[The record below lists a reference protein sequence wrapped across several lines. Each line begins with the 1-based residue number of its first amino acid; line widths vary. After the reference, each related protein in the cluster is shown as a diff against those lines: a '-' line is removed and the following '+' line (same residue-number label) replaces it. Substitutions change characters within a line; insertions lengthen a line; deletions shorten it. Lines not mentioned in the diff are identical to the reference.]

1 MPYAKIFFPFPF
13 FACIEFDRLLYYSKY
28 HTTLYTMSINY
39 TDLTYLEKK
48 DERFVYVLDTNVVL
62 HDPASIFRFEEHVVL
77 ISFSVLE
84 EIDDKK
90 NDPGIGYNARDVSKK
105 LEMLSSNASDETG
118 IPIPNGKEGILLFLT
133 GHVSKSIPKELD
145 LSYRDN
151 LMLAQVLGL
160 KDSFYHRRFIF
171 VTKDRNLRIK
181 CLAMGIENE
190 DYKHDKVSEEYLA
203 SFFKTTQE
211 ATLSSEEIKEI
222 FTTKDRNKW
231 NIPYRK
237 KWKLRENEGIVL
249 YDSASE
255 LFGLGIRKGDR
266 LNYIDYHSI
275 KILGMPPKVLD
286 DKNYSFNFEQAICM
300 QQAMDDDIKIQ
311 IIIGR
316 AGTGKTHIAMA
327 AALEKVFKEKRYDTI
342 KLIKPIVTKSRL
354 GEDIGFLPGS
364 LRRKLIPKMRPFI
377 EKLRQFSDEDFLA
390 TDSGYQKLLDTGIV
404 ELINLADVR
413 GADLAGSIII
423 FDEAQNANPF
433 QMRTLGT
440 RLGENT
446 KLIVLGDPTQID
458 SVYLDKYSNAL
469 INLYLNSINHPT
481 EFLAQV
487 CLMQMVRSHT
497 SGWFEEVIQ
506 PDRIRT

>member
-1 MPYAKIFFPFPF
+1 MQTKF
-13 FACIEFDRLLYYSKY
+13 
-28 HTTLYTMSINY
+28 
-39 TDLTYLEKK
+39 TDLSFLEKE
-48 DERFVYVLDTNVVL
+48 DNRHVYILDTNVVL

-84 EIDDKK
+84 EIDAKK
-90 NDPGIGYNARDVSKK
+90 NDPGIGYNARDISQKI
-105 LEMLSSNASDETG
+105 EMLSTRQTENSVIT
-118 IPIPNGKEGILLFLT
+118 IPNGKEGILSFLA
-133 GHVSKSIPKELD
+133 GYVSDSIPSDLD
-145 LSYRDN
+145 MNYRDN
-151 LMLAQVLGL
+151 IMLAQVLGL
-160 KDSFYHRRFIF
+160 KNSYYHRNFIF

-181 CLAMGIENE
+181 CLALGIKTE

-203 SFFKTTQE
+203 SFFESTKE
-211 ATLSSEEIKEI
+211 AQLTVEEINEI
-222 FTTKDRNKW
+222 FTTKDRTRW
-231 NIPYRK
+231 NLPYRK
-237 KWKLRENEGIVL
+237 KWRLRGNEGVVL
-249 YDSASE
+249 YDPKGD
-255 LFGLGIRKGDR
+255 LFGLGIRKDDR

-275 KILGMPPKVLD
+275 KVLGMPPKILD
-286 DKNYSFNFEQAICM
+286 DQNYTYNFEQAICM
-300 QQAMDDDIKIQ
+300 YQAMDDDIRIQ

-327 AALEKVFKEKRYDTI
+327 AALEKVFKEKKYETI

-377 EKLRQFSDEDFLA
+377 EKLRQFSVEDFLS
-390 TDSGYQKLLDTGIV
+390 TETGYQKLLDTGIV

-413 GADLAGSIII
+413 GADLSGSIII

-433 QMRTLGT
+433 QIRTLGT

-458 SVYLDKYSNAL
+458 SIYLDKYSNAL
-469 INLYLNSINHPT
+469 INLYLNSINHPAP
-481 EFLAQV
+481 FLAQV

-497 SGWFEEVIQ
+497 SRWFEDVFQ
-506 PDRIRT
+506 ADRFRNE

>member
-1 MPYAKIFFPFPF
+1 MNNTLIDLSFL
-13 FACIEFDRLLYYSKY
+13 ESKDKR
-28 HTTLYTMSINY
+28 N
-39 TDLTYLEKK
+39 
-48 DERFVYVLDTNVVL
+48 VYILDTNVVL
-62 HDPASIFRFEEHVVL
+62 HDPASIFRFDEHIVL
-77 ISFSVLE
+77 IPFSVLE
-84 EIDDKK
+84 EIDAKK
-90 NDPGIGYNARDVSKK
+90 NDPGIGFNARDISQK
-105 LEMLSSNASDETG
+105 LEMLSIKQSDDSP
-118 IPIPNGKEGILLFLT
+118 IMIPNGKEGILSFLA
-133 GHVSKSIPKELD
+133 GYASKAIPSELD

-151 LMLAQVLGL
+151 LMLSQILGL
-160 KDSFYHRRFIF
+160 KESFYHREFIF

-181 CLAMGIENE
+181 CLALGILTE
-190 DYKHDKVSEEYLA
+190 DYKHDHISEEYLA
-203 SFFKTTQE
+203 SFFQDTQE
-211 ATLSSEEIKEI
+211 TQLLTEEINDI

-231 NIPYRK
+231 KIPYRK

-249 YDSASE
+249 YDPSGD
-255 LFGLGIRKGDR
+255 LFGLGIRKEDR
-266 LNYIDYHSI
+266 LHYIDYHSI
-275 KILGMPPKVLD
+275 KVLGMPPKVLD
-286 DKNYSFNFEQAICM
+286 EKNYSYNFEQAICM
-300 QQAMDDDIKIQ
+300 RQALDDDIKIQ

-327 AALEKVFKEKRYDTI
+327 AALEKVFKEKKYDTI

-377 EKLRQFSDEDFLA
+377 EKLRQFSDEDSLS
-390 TDSGYQKLLDTGIV
+390 TETGYQKLLDSGIV

-413 GADLAGSIII
+413 GADLSGAIII

-458 SVYLDKYSNAL
+458 SIYLDKYSNAL

-481 EFLAQV
+481 SYLAQV

-497 SGWFEEVIQ
+497 SRWFEEVIQ
-506 PDRIRT
+506 PDRKESG